1 MLDPVVTDIADN
13 GDVLLDEL
21 RAIEERR
28 ALLAGLDPPPA
39 PAHDPNVPLEEKLEG
54 FVGRAGAL
62 NLSALCLSGG
72 GIRSAAFAL
81 GVVQGLA
88 ARGVLKTFDYV
99 STVSGGGYT
108 GAMLTAWAQR
118 AGYANVEDELV
129 NGPQNNA
136 TISPL
141 QHLRRYSSYL
151 SPSAGLLSTD
161 MLALIALYIRNL
173 LLNWFVLIPILLV
186 AIIVLKLATQWAWTF
201 QAGPVAVAL
210 FGLLAVA
217 LAGMS
222 MVDSLQQRPGWGDE
236 SSSRGRFLALELLP
250 TLFAGLL
257 ISVAALKIYQLKIDQ
272 QAVVSRD
279 VAGGSHLLSF
289 LTGLEWYGDVA
300 VVAAGTYFVAAVLAL
315 SFSPP
320 RDDDDKSTSQNIRSG
335 TLGKGILI
343 VFALTASG
351 AVVGLLLARIID
363 VIGAPSSEAGS
374 LSQTISPDTA
384 VSPVKVFLLMCLG
397 PSVFMTAI
405 FLAELLYCA
414 LTGRVSWGDAERE
427 WLGRAAGYHARAAV
441 FWSLAFAVVY
451 LGSYGINYLY
461 STSLPSLSG
470 LLASGG
476 IAGVVASLVG
486 KSSSTMAMVKKG
498 YATLASRSLD
508 LVLAVAATVFIIVL
522 TSVLSAAVDWLV
534 LPERKAL
541 WFDEKHDV
549 LRPLLKVLFWTGFVG
564 LVASFLVNTNRFSL
578 HGVYRNRLIR
588 TFLGASKDQRKPNAF
603 TDFDERDNLN
613 LSGLWPS
620 ASPGKG
626 KIPPQYL
633 VQNIAMNII
642 ATRELAW
649 QERKAMSFVV
659 TPWWCGCGDQDRE
672 AQVVRA
678 DLTGASGCYRPSKD
692 YGGGI
697 SVGTSMAISGA
708 AASPNMGYHSSPALS
723 LLLTFFNVRLG
734 AWLGNPNR
742 AGNRTHR
749 HVGPRIAGW
758 PMTQEALG
766 LTDGTKGYVY
776 LSDGGHFDNL
786 GLYEMVRRRCR
797 LIIIS
802 DAGCDPDFGFEDLG
816 NACRKI
822 SIDQDIDIEFEA
834 LKMVARK
841 TPPAEGPYFAVAK
854 IKYRD
859 LRGAEGILV
868 YIKPNFQGIEPI
880 SVRSYALKATI
891 FPHES
896 TADQFFGESQF
907 EAYRALGRFA
917 IDHIDG
923 APGTTYP
930 DVNAFVARIRANAPQ
945 AAAPAAAPAPQQQQP
960 QQPQQPQ
967 PPQQALPPQQPQPQ
981 PAAVGAAAGAV
992 ADTSGG

>member
-1 MLDPVVTDIADN
+1 MPQPVVADTPKPVVTDIADN
-13 GDVLLDEL
+13 GDVLMGEL

-28 ALLAGLDPPPA
+28 AMLADPARGPRPIPA
-39 PAHDPNVPLEEKLEG
+39 AAHDPVTPPERKSEN
-54 FVGRAGAL
+54 FATWATDL

-88 ARGVLKTFDYV
+88 ARKILRKFDYL

-108 GAMLTAWAQR
+108 GAMLTAWVQR
-118 AGYANVEDELV
+118 AGYDNVEKDLV
-129 NGPQNNA
+129 DGPRNNA

-161 MLALIALYIRNL
+161 MLALVALYIRNL
-173 LLNWFVLIPILLV
+173 LLNWFVLIPILLA
-186 AIIVLKLATQWAWTF
+186 AIITLKWVTQWAWTF
-201 QAGPVAVAL
+201 QAGGVKVAL

-217 LAGMS
+217 LAGSS

-236 SSSRGRFLALELLP
+236 ASSRSRFLALELLP
-250 TLFAGLL
+250 TLLAGLL
-257 ISVAALKIYQLKIDQ
+257 ISVAALKIYQ
-272 QAVVSRD
+272 QAVVSTK
-279 VAGGSHLLSF
+279 VEGGSRLLTF
-289 LTGLEWYGDVA
+289 LTDLQWYGNVA

-320 RDDDDKSTSQNIRSG
+320 RDRDNDDKSTSENIRSA
-335 TLGKGILI
+335 TLLKGISI
-343 VFALTASG
+343 VLALTASG

-363 VIGAPSSEAGS
+363 AIGASSPDA
-374 LSQTISPDTA
+374 ISPDTG
-384 VSPVKVFLLMCLG
+384 VSPVRVFLLMCLG
-397 PSVFMTAI
+397 PSVFMIAV

-441 FWSLAFAVVY
+441 FWSLALAVVY
-451 LGSYGINYLY
+451 LGSYGVNYLY
-461 STSLPSLSG
+461 DWSIPSLSG

-486 KSSSTMAMVKKG
+486 KSSSTMAVFKKG
-498 YATLASRSLD
+498 YATLASRSLNF
-508 LVLAVAATVFIIVL
+508 VLAVAATAFIVIL
-522 TSVLSAAVDWLV
+522 ASVLSAVVDWLV
-534 LPERKAL
+534 LPALPERRAL
-541 WFDEKHDV
+541 WFDRKFDV
-549 LRPLLKVLFWTGFVG
+549 LWPLAKGLFWTVLIGA
-564 LVASFLVNTNRFSL
+564 VASLLVNTNRFSL

-588 TFLGASKDQRKPNAF
+588 TFLGASKEQRKPNAF
-603 TDFDERDNLN
+603 TDFDEKDNLN
-613 LSGLWPS
+613 LSSLWPN
-620 ASPGKG
+620 ADPGEG
-626 KIPPQYL
+626 RIPPQYL
-633 VQNIAMNII
+633 VQNIAMNIV

-659 TPWWCGCGDQDRE
+659 TPWWCGCGDQNRE
-672 AQVVRA
+672 SQVLRA
-678 DLTGASGCYRPSKD
+678 DLTGASGCYRPSQY
-692 YGGGI
+692 YGKGI

-734 AWLGNPNR
+734 AWLGNPNS
-742 AGNRTHR
+742 AGKRTWQHA
-749 HVGPRIAGW
+749 GPMIAGW
-758 PMTQEALG
+758 PMIQEALG

-822 SIDQDIDIEFEA
+822 SIDQDVDIEFEA
-834 LKMVARK
+834 LKMVSRQ
-841 TPPAEGPYFAVAK
+841 TPPVEGPYFAVAR
-854 IKYRD
+854 IKYRGH
-859 LRGAEGILV
+859 GAKEGLLV

-880 SVRSYALKATI
+880 SVRSYALKATV

-923 APGTTYP
+923 AAGQPHP
-930 DVNAFVARIRANAPQ
+930 DVDAFVKTIRAHA
-945 AAAPAAAPAPQQQQP
+945 AKAAPVAGPASAGPQ
-960 QQPQQPQ
+960 
-967 PPQQALPPQQPQPQ
+967 QQPQPQ
-981 PAAVGAAAGAV
+981 VTATLAKLATGPEAGTL
-992 ADTSGG
+992 TSF

>member
-1 MLDPVVTDIADN
+1 MPQPVDADPLKPVVADIVDN
-13 GDVLLDEL
+13 GDVLLGEL
-21 RAIEERR
+21 HAIEERR
-28 ALLAGLDPPPA
+28 ALLLDAARHPQPNPA
-39 PAHDPNVPLEEKLEG
+39 PSHDPKALSEKLKD
-54 FVGRAGAL
+54 FVTTAGNL

-88 ARGVLKTFDYV
+88 ARRILSTFDYL

-108 GAMLTAWAQR
+108 GAMLTAWVQR
-118 AGYANVEDELV
+118 TGYDNVQEQLIDA
-129 NGPQNNA
+129 PQSNA

-151 SPSAGLLSTD
+151 SPSTGLLSTD
-161 MLALIALYIRNL
+161 MLALVALYVRNL
-173 LLNWFVLIPILLV
+173 LLNWFVLIPILLA
-186 AIIVLKLATQWAWTF
+186 AIILLKSVTLWAWTS
-201 QAGPVAVAL
+201 QASDTEIAML
-210 FGLLAVA
+210 GLLAVA
-217 LAGMS
+217 LAGAS

-236 SSSRGRFLALELLP
+236 SSSRSRFLALELLP
-250 TLFAGLL
+250 TLLAGLL
-257 ISVAALKIYQLKIDQ
+257 ISVAALKIYQQ
-272 QAVVSRD
+272 FVVD
-279 VAGGSHLLSF
+279 TYVKGSEQLQLLSF
-289 LTGLEWYGDVA
+289 LKELKWYGNVA
-300 VVAAGTYFVAAVLAL
+300 VIAAGTYFVAAVLAL

-320 RDDDDKSTSQNIRSG
+320 RAGKDDDKSTSENIRSG
-335 TLGKGILI
+335 EFHKGVLHRGMLI
-343 VFALTASG
+343 VLALTASG

-363 VIGAPSSEAGS
+363 AIGAPA
-374 LSQTISPDTA
+374 PDATDAA
-384 VSPVKVFLLMCLG
+384 VSPVKVFMLLCLG
-397 PSVFMTAI
+397 PSAFMTAV

-414 LTGRVSWGDAERE
+414 LTGKVSWGDAERE

-441 FWSLAFAVVY
+441 FWSLAFAVIY

-461 STSLPSLSG
+461 RESVTSFSG
-470 LLASGG
+470 LIATGG
-476 IAGVVASLVG
+476 LAGVVASLVG
-486 KSSSTMAMVKKG
+486 KSSSTMAVFKKG
-498 YATLASRSLD
+498 YATLASRSLNV
-508 LVLAVAATVFIIVL
+508 VLAVAATAFIIIL
-522 TSVLSAAVDWLV
+522 TSVLSAVVDWLV

-541 WFDEKHDV
+541 WFDEKHEV
-549 LRPLLKVLFWTGFVG
+549 LWPLSTVLFWTVVVG
-564 LVASFLVNTNRFSL
+564 AVASWFVNTNRFSL

-588 TFLGASKDQRKPNAF
+588 TFLGASKENRKPNAF
-603 TDFDERDNLN
+603 TDFYEKDNLN
-613 LSGLWPS
+613 LSDLWPN
-620 ASPGKG
+620 AAPDQGR
-626 KIPPQYL
+626 IPPQYL
-633 VQNIAMNII
+633 VQNIAMNIV

-659 TPWWCGCGDQDRE
+659 TPWWCGCGDQNRE
-672 AQVVRA
+672 SQALRA
-678 DLTGASGCYRPSKD
+678 DLSGASGCYRVSKN
-692 YGGGI
+692 YGKGI

-734 AWLGNPNR
+734 AWLGNPNS
-742 AGNRTHR
+742 AGNSTWQHA
-749 HVGPRIAGW
+749 GPRIAGW
-758 PMTQEALG
+758 PMIEEALG

-822 SIDQDIDIEFEA
+822 SIDQDVDIEFEA
-834 LKMVARK
+834 LKMVSRK
-841 TPPAEGPYFAVAK
+841 TPPVEGPYFAVAK

-859 LRGAEGILV
+859 LGGKEGILV

-880 SVRSYALKATI
+880 SVRSYALKATV

-923 APGTTYP
+923 AAGTTYS
-930 DVNAFVARIRANAPQ
+930 DVNAFVEAIRAHAAKPDATPAGPAPTQPQ
-945 AAAPAAAPAPQQQQP
+945 AALPAK
-960 QQPQQPQ
+960 
-967 PPQQALPPQQPQPQ
+967 
-981 PAAVGAAAGAV
+981 GAGAGPGARTV
-992 ADTSGG
+992 KSL

>member
-1 MLDPVVTDIADN
+1 MPQPVVADPPKPVATEIVDN
-13 GDVLLDEL
+13 GDVLLGEL

-28 ALLAGLDPPPA
+28 ALLADAARHPQSNPTAPPHNPKA
-39 PAHDPNVPLEEKLEG
+39 LPEKLQD
-54 FVGRAGAL
+54 FVTRAGDL

-88 ARGVLKTFDYV
+88 ARKILSTFDYL

-108 GAMLTAWAQR
+108 GAMLTSWVQR
-118 AGYANVEDELV
+118 AGYENVEKELV
-129 NGPQNNA
+129 DGPQTNA

-161 MLALIALYIRNL
+161 MLALIALYVRNL
-173 LLNWFVLIPILLV
+173 LLNWFVLIPILLLG
-186 AIIVLKLATQWAWTF
+186 IIALKVITLWAWTS
-201 QAGPVAVAL
+201 QASPTGIAML
-210 FGLLAVA
+210 GLLAVA

-222 MVDSLQQRPGWGDE
+222 MVDSLQQRPGWCDE
-236 SSSRGRFLALELLP
+236 SSSRSRFIALELLP
-250 TLFAGLL
+250 TLLAGVL
-257 ISVAALKIYQLKIDQ
+257 ISVAALKIYQHSAVATDVKDNGQLQLISLLKGIK
-272 QAVVSRD
+272 
-279 VAGGSHLLSF
+279 
-289 LTGLEWYGDVA
+289 WYWSIA

-320 RDDDDKSTSQNIRSG
+320 RAGKDDDKSTSENIRSG
-335 TLGKGILI
+335 DLHKGVLHRGMLI
-343 VFALTASG
+343 VLKLTASG
-351 AVVGLLLARIID
+351 AVVGLVLAKIID
-363 VIGAPSSEAGS
+363 AIGAPPGETVAA
-374 LSQTISPDTA
+374 IA
-384 VSPVKVFLLMCLG
+384 PVRVFLLLCLG
-397 PSVFMTAI
+397 PPVFMTAV

-414 LTGRVSWGDAERE
+414 LTGKVSWADAERE

-451 LGSYGINYLY
+451 LGSYGVNYFY
-461 STSLPSLSG
+461 KSSISSFSG
-470 LLASGG
+470 LIATGG
-476 IAGVVASLVG
+476 LAGVVASLVG
-486 KSSSTMAMVKKG
+486 KSSSTMAVFKKG
-498 YATLASRSLD
+498 YATLASRSLNF
-508 LVLAVAATVFIIVL
+508 VLAVAATVFIFVL
-522 TSVLSAAVDWLV
+522 TSVLSAVVDWLV
-534 LPERKAL
+534 LPEPKAL
-541 WFDEKHDV
+541 WFDQNYHVFGSLGKV
-549 LRPLLKVLFWTGFVG
+549 FLWTLLVG
-564 LVASFLVNTNRFSL
+564 AVASWFVNTNRFSL

-588 TFLGASKDQRKPNAF
+588 TFLGASKEKRKPNAF
-603 TDFDERDNLN
+603 TDFYDKDNLN
-613 LSGLWPS
+613 LSDLWPN
-620 ASPGKG
+620 AAPDEGRV
-626 KIPPQYL
+626 PPQYL
-633 VQNIAMNII
+633 VQNIAMNIV

-659 TPWWCGCGDQDRE
+659 TPWWCGCGDQNRE
-672 AQVVRA
+672 SEVLRA
-678 DLTGASGCYRPSKD
+678 DLSGASGCYRVSKY
-692 YGGGI
+692 YGKGI

-734 AWLGNPNR
+734 AWLGNPSS
-742 AGNRTHR
+742 AGKRTWQHM
-749 HVGPRIAGW
+749 GPKIAGW
-758 PMTQEALG
+758 PMVQEALG
-766 LTDGTKGYVY
+766 LTDGTRGYVY

-822 SIDQDIDIEFEA
+822 SIDQDVDIDFEA

-841 TPPAEGPYFAVAK
+841 TPPAEGPYFAVARV
-854 IKYRD
+854 KYRD
-859 LRGAEGILV
+859 LGGKEGILV
-868 YIKPNFQGIEPI
+868 YLKPNFLGIEPI
-880 SVRSYALKATI
+880 SVRSYALKAAV

-923 APGTTYP
+923 AAGMTYS
-930 DVNAFVARIRANAPQ
+930 DVNAFVEAIRTHAAKPAAPPAGPAPAQPQ
-945 AAAPAAAPAPQQQQP
+945 AAVPAT
-960 QQPQQPQ
+960 
-967 PPQQALPPQQPQPQ
+967 
-981 PAAVGAAAGAV
+981 GAGAGPG
-992 ADTSGG
+992 AGTATSP

>member
-1 MLDPVVTDIADN
+1 MPQPVVADPLKPGDMPIADN
-13 GDVLLDEL
+13 GDVLLGEL

-28 ALLAGLDPPPA
+28 ALLADAARHPQPNPTAPP
-39 PAHDPNVPLEEKLEG
+39 HDPKALPEKLED
-54 FVGRAGAL
+54 FVTRAGDL

-88 ARGVLKTFDYV
+88 ARKILSRFDYL

-108 GAMLTAWAQR
+108 GAMLTSWVQR
-118 AGYANVEDELV
+118 AGYDNVEKELV
-129 NGPQNNA
+129 DGPQSNA

-161 MLALIALYIRNL
+161 MLALVALYIRNL
-173 LLNWFVLIPILLV
+173 LLNWFVLIPILLLTIIALK
-186 AIIVLKLATQWAWTF
+186 AITLWAWTS
-201 QAGPVAVAL
+201 QASPTGIAML
-210 FGLLAVA
+210 GLLAVA

-236 SSSRGRFLALELLP
+236 SSSRSRFIVLELLP
-250 TLFAGLL
+250 TLLAGVL
-257 ISVAALKIYQLKIDQ
+257 ISVAALKIYQQ
-272 QAVVSRD
+272 SAVATAADGNGRLQ
-279 VAGGSHLLSF
+279 LLS
-289 LTGLEWYGDVA
+289 LLKGIKWYWSIA

-320 RDDDDKSTSQNIRSG
+320 RAGKDDDKSTSENIRSG
-335 TLGKGILI
+335 DLHKGVLHRGMLI
-343 VFALTASG
+343 VLKLTASG
-351 AVVGLLLARIID
+351 AVVGLVLAMIID
-363 VIGAPSSEAGS
+363 AIGAPPPGTTVAA
-374 LSQTISPDTA
+374 L
-384 VSPVKVFLLMCLG
+384 SPVRVFLLLCLG
-397 PSVFMTAI
+397 PPVFMTAV

-414 LTGRVSWGDAERE
+414 LTGKVSWADAERE

-441 FWSLAFAVVY
+441 FWSLAVAVVY
-451 LGSYGINYLY
+451 LGSYGVNYLY
-461 STSLPSLSG
+461 DWSFSSFSG
-470 LLASGG
+470 LLATGG

-486 KSSSTMAMVKKG
+486 KSSSTMAVFKKG
-498 YATLASRSLD
+498 YATLASRSLNF
-508 LVLAVAATVFIIVL
+508 VLAVAATVFILVL
-522 TSVLSAAVDWLV
+522 TSVLSAVVDWLI

-541 WFDEKHDV
+541 WFDQNHHVFCSLGEV
-549 LRPLLKVLFWTGFVG
+549 FFWTFVVG
-564 LVASFLVNTNRFSL
+564 AAASWWVNTNRFSL

-588 TFLGASKDQRKPNAF
+588 TFLGASKEKRKPNAF
-603 TDFDERDNLN
+603 TDFYDKDNLN
-613 LSGLWPS
+613 LSDLWPN
-620 ASPGKG
+620 AAPDEGR
-626 KIPPQYL
+626 IPPQYL
-633 VQNIAMNII
+633 VQNIAMNIV

-659 TPWWCGCGDQDRE
+659 TPWWCGCGDQNRE
-672 AQVVRA
+672 AEVLRA
-678 DLTGASGCYRPSKD
+678 DLSGASGCYRVSKH
-692 YGGGI
+692 YGKGI

-734 AWLGNPNR
+734 AWLGNPNS
-742 AGNRTHR
+742 AGKWTWQHM
-749 HVGPRIAGW
+749 GPKIAGW
-758 PMTQEALG
+758 PMVQEALG
-766 LTDGTKGYVY
+766 LTDGTRGYVY

-786 GLYEMVRRRCR
+786 GLYEMIRRRCR

-816 NACRKI
+816 NACRKV
-822 SIDQDIDIEFEA
+822 SIDQDVDIEFEA

-841 TPPAEGPYFAVAK
+841 TPPAEGPYFAVAR

-859 LRGAEGILV
+859 LGGKEGILI

-880 SVRSYALKATI
+880 SVRSYALKAAV

-923 APGTTYP
+923 AAGKSYSG
-930 DVNAFVARIRANAPQ
+930 VSEFVDGIRAH
-945 AAAPAAAPAPQQQQP
+945 AAP
-960 QQPQQPQ
+960 
-967 PPQQALPPQQPQPQ
+967 
-981 PAAVGAAAGAV
+981 V
-992 ADTSGG
+992 TSASLVT

>member
-1 MLDPVVTDIADN
+1 MPQPVVADPLKPVVTDIVDN
-13 GDVLLDEL
+13 GDVLLGEL

-28 ALLAGLDPPPA
+28 ALLADAARRAQPNPA
-39 PAHDPNVPLEEKLEG
+39 PAHDPKALPEKLKD
-54 FVGRAGAL
+54 FVTRAGNL

-88 ARGVLKTFDYV
+88 ARGILSRFDYL

-108 GAMLTAWAQR
+108 GAMLTAWVQR
-118 AGYANVEDELV
+118 AGYDNVEKELV
-129 NGPQNNA
+129 DGPQSNA

-161 MLALIALYIRNL
+161 MLALVALYVRNL
-173 LLNWFVLIPILLV
+173 LLNWFVLIPILLA
-186 AIIVLKLATQWAWTF
+186 AIIALKWMTLWAWTS
-201 QAGPVAVAL
+201 QASATEIAML
-210 FGLLAVA
+210 GLLAVA
-217 LAGMS
+217 LAGTS

-236 SSSRGRFLALELLP
+236 SSSRSRFLALELLP
-250 TLFAGLL
+250 TLLAGVL
-257 ISVAALKIYQLKIDQ
+257 ISVAALKIYQQ
-272 QAVVSRD
+272 FVVDTD
-279 VAGGSHLLSF
+279 VRSNEQLRLLSF
-289 LTGLEWYGDVA
+289 LKELKWYGNVA

-320 RDDDDKSTSQNIRSG
+320 RAGKDDDKSTSENIRSG
-335 TLGKGILI
+335 ELHKGVLHRGILI
-343 VFALTASG
+343 VLALTASG

-363 VIGAPSSEAGS
+363 AIGAPSPGVTDA
-374 LSQTISPDTA
+374 A
-384 VSPVKVFLLMCLG
+384 VSPVRVFLLMCLG
-397 PSVFMTAI
+397 PSVFMTAV

-414 LTGRVSWGDAERE
+414 LTGKVSWGDAERE

-461 STSLPSLSG
+461 RESFTSLSG
-470 LLASGG
+470 LIATGG
-476 IAGVVASLVG
+476 LAGVVASLVG
-486 KSSSTMAMVKKG
+486 KSSSTMAVFKKG
-498 YATLASRSLD
+498 YATLASRSLNV
-508 LVLAVAATVFIIVL
+508 VLAVAATAFIIIL
-522 TSVLSAAVDWLV
+522 TSVLSAVVDWLV
-534 LPERKAL
+534 LPACVLPGYNAL
-541 WFDEKHDV
+541 WFDAKYDV
-549 LRPLLKVLFWTGFVG
+549 LGRLFVVFLGTLFVG
-564 LVASFLVNTNRFSL
+564 AVASWFVNTNRFSL

-588 TFLGASKDQRKPNAF
+588 TFLGASKEKRKPNAF
-603 TDFDERDNLN
+603 TDFYEKDNLN
-613 LSGLWPS
+613 LSDLWPN
-620 ASPGKG
+620 AAPDEGR
-626 KIPPQYL
+626 IPPQYL
-633 VQNIAMNII
+633 VQNIAMNIV

-659 TPWWCGCGDQDRE
+659 TPWWCGCGDQNRE
-672 AQVVRA
+672 SQVLRA
-678 DLTGASGCYRPSKD
+678 DLSGASGCYRVSKN
-692 YGGGI
+692 YGKGI

-734 AWLGNPNR
+734 AWLGNPNS
-742 AGNRTHR
+742 AGNRTWKHL
-749 HVGPRIAGW
+749 GPKIAGW
-758 PMTQEALG
+758 PMIQEALG
-766 LTDGTKGYVY
+766 LTDGTRGYVY

-822 SIDQDIDIEFEA
+822 SIDQDVDIEFEA
-834 LKMVARK
+834 LKMVSRK
-841 TPPAEGPYFAVAK
+841 TPPVEGPYFAVAR

-859 LRGAEGILV
+859 LGGKEGILV
-868 YIKPNFQGIEPI
+868 YVKPNFQGIEPI
-880 SVRSYALKATI
+880 SVRSYALKATV

-923 APGTTYP
+923 AAGKAYSGV
-930 DVNAFVARIRANAPQ
+930 DAFVTAIRAHSAQ
-945 AAAPAAAPAPQQQQP
+945 ATAPAAGPASAQP
-960 QQPQQPQ
+960 QM
-967 PPQQALPPQQPQPQ
+967 AV
-981 PAAVGAAAGAV
+981 PAAGPAAGAGTV
-992 ADTSGG
+992 TVP

>member
-1 MLDPVVTDIADN
+1 MPSPVAAETLEPVRTDIADN

-21 RAIEERR
+21 RAIEQRR
-28 ALLAGLDPPPA
+28 ALLAASDGTPRPASA
-39 PAHDPNVPLEEKLEG
+39 PAHAPDTPLNKKLET
-54 FVGRAGAL
+54 FVTKAADL
-62 NLSALCLSGG
+62 DLSALCLSGG

-88 ARGVLKTFDYV
+88 ARKILRRFDYL

-108 GAMLTAWAQR
+108 GAMLTAWVQR
-118 AGYANVEDELV
+118 AGYDNVEKDLV
-129 NGPQNNA
+129 GHPKSHA

-161 MLALIALYIRNL
+161 MLALVALYVRNL
-173 LLNWFVLIPILLV
+173 LLNWFVLIPILMAV
-186 AIIVLKLATQWAWTF
+186 IIALKWVTQWAWTF
-201 QAGPVAVAL
+201 EAGATEVAM

-217 LAGMS
+217 LAGTS

-236 SSSRGRFLALELLP
+236 SSSRSRFLVLELLP
-250 TLFAGLL
+250 TLVAGVL
-257 ISVAALKIYQLKIDQ
+257 ISVAALKIYQQ
-272 QAVVSRD
+272 SVARAD
-279 VAGGSHLLSF
+279 VAGGSWLLKL
-289 LTGLEWYGDVA
+289 LTGLQWYGNVA

-320 RDDDDKSTSQNIRSG
+320 RAGKDNDKSTSENIRTRDLYKG
-335 TLGKGILI
+335 VLHRGILI
-343 VFALTASG
+343 VLALTASG

-363 VIGAPSSEAGS
+363 AIGAPSPGAADG
-374 LSQTISPDTA
+374 A

-397 PSVFMTAI
+397 PSVFMTAV

-414 LTGRVSWGDAERE
+414 LTGKVSWGDAERE

-451 LGSYGINYLY
+451 LGSYGINHLY
-461 STSLPSLSG
+461 RESVTSLSG

-486 KSSSTMAMVKKG
+486 KSSSTMAVFKKG
-498 YATLASRSLD
+498 YATLASRSLNV
-508 LVLAVAATVFIIVL
+508 VLAVAATAFIIIL
-522 TSVLSAAVDWLV
+522 TSVLSTAVDWLV

-541 WFDEKHDV
+541 WFDEKHAV
-549 LRPLLKVLFWTGFVG
+549 LWQLFWVLFWTALVG
-564 LVASFLVNTNRFSL
+564 AVASWFVNTNRFSL

-588 TFLGASKDQRKPNAF
+588 TFLGASKENRKPNAF
-603 TDFDERDNLN
+603 TDFYEKDNLN
-613 LSGLWPS
+613 LSDLWPNS
-620 ASPGKG
+620 TPGGKE

-659 TPWWCGCGDQDRE
+659 TPWWCGCGDQNRE
-672 AQVVRA
+672 SQVLRA
-678 DLTGASGCYRPSKD
+678 DLAGASGCYRHSEK

-734 AWLGNPNR
+734 AWLGNPNS
-742 AGNRTHR
+742 AGNSTWR
-749 HVGPRIAGW
+749 HAGPRIAGW
-758 PMTQEALG
+758 PMIQEALG
-766 LTDGTKGYVY
+766 LTDGTKEYVY

-841 TPPAEGPYFAVAK
+841 TPPVEGPYFAVAR

-859 LRGAEGILV
+859 PGAKEGILV

-880 SVRSYALKATI
+880 SVRSYALKATL

-923 APGTTYP
+923 APGKTYP
-930 DVNAFVARIRANAPQ
+930 DVNAFVTEIRTNAAK
-945 AAAPAAAPAPQQQQP
+945 AAAPAAGSPT
-960 QQPQQPQ
+960 
-967 PPQQALPPQQPQPQ
+967 
-981 PAAVGAAAGAV
+981 AAADASGRVGFRAAAGPDA
-992 ADTSGG
+992 AP

>member
-1 MLDPVVTDIADN
+1 MLKSVMTDIADN

-28 ALLAGLDPPPA
+28 ALLAAVGPQSQQPA
-39 PAHDPNVPLEEKLEG
+39 PASSSAHDPNRPLEKKLDD
-54 FVGRAGAL
+54 FVGKAGAL

-88 ARGVLKTFDYV
+88 ARKVLKTFDYL

-118 AGYANVEDELV
+118 AGYDNVENELFS
-129 NGPQNNA
+129 GPQNNA

-161 MLALIALYIRNL
+161 MLALVALYIRNL
-173 LLNWFVLIPILLV
+173 VLNWFVLIPILLM
-186 AIIVLKLATQWAWTF
+186 AIIMLKCATQWAWTF
-201 QAGPVAVAL
+201 QAGPMEVAL
-210 FGLLAVA
+210 FGLLAVT
-217 LAGMS
+217 LAGTS

-236 SSSRGRFLALELLP
+236 SSSRSRFLALELLP
-250 TLFAGLL
+250 TLLAGLL
-257 ISVAALKIYQLKIDQ
+257 ISVAALKIYQQ
-272 QAVVSRD
+272 SVVSND
-279 VAGGSHLLSF
+279 VGGGSRLLS
-289 LTGLEWYGDVA
+289 LLAGLEWYGDVA

-335 TLGKGILI
+335 TLGKGVLI
-343 VFALTASG
+343 VLALTASG
-351 AVVGLLLARIID
+351 AVVGLLLAKIID
-363 VIGAPSSEAGS
+363 VIGAPSEAISE
-374 LSQTISPDTA
+374 TTSPHTA

-397 PSVFMTAI
+397 PSVFMVAV

-461 STSLPSLSG
+461 NTSLPSLSG
-470 LLASGG
+470 LVASGG
-476 IAGVVASLVG
+476 LAGVIASLVG
-486 KSSSTMAMVKKG
+486 KSSSTMAVFKKG
-498 YATLASRSLD
+498 YATLASRSLNV
-508 LVLAVAATVFIIVL
+508 VLALAATAFIIIL

-549 LRPLLKVLFWTGFVG
+549 LYLLFVVFFWTALVG
-564 LVASFLVNTNRFSL
+564 GVASLLVNTNRFSL

-603 TDFDERDNLN
+603 TDFDEKDNLN
-613 LSGLWPS
+613 LSDLWPN
-620 ASPGKG
+620 ALPDKG
-626 KIPPQYL
+626 RIPPQYL

-649 QERKAMSFVV
+649 QERKAMSFVI
-659 TPWWCGCGDQDRE
+659 TPWWCGCGDQNRE
-672 AQVVRA
+672 SQIMHA
-678 DLTGASGCYRPSKD
+678 DLTGASGCYRGSRD
-692 YGGGI
+692 YGKGI

-734 AWLGNPNR
+734 AWLGNPNT
-742 AGNRTHR
+742 AGNNTWR
-749 HVGPRIAGW
+749 HAGPRIAGR
-758 PMTQEALG
+758 PMVEEALG
-766 LTDGTKGYVY
+766 LTDGTRGYVY

-859 LRGAEGILV
+859 LGGKEGILV

-880 SVRSYALKATI
+880 SVRSYALKANV

-923 APGTTYP
+923 APGAIYP
-930 DVNAFVARIRANAPQ
+930 DVSSFVTQIRMRAAQAVAPVVG
-945 AAAPAAAPAPQQQQP
+945 PVPQQLQRVQS
-960 QQPQQPQ
+960 
-967 PPQQALPPQQPQPQ
+967 QQPQPQ
-981 PAAVGAAAGAV
+981 LAASATGRASGSGAGTVG
-992 ADTSGG
+992 DTPEGS

>member
-1 MLDPVVTDIADN
+1 MPQPGVADTLKPAVTDIADN
-13 GDVLLDEL
+13 GDVLLGEL

-28 ALLAGLDPPPA
+28 ALLADSKRNPKSVLALAPDPKTPP
-39 PAHDPNVPLEEKLEG
+39 EKKLED
-54 FVGRAGAL
+54 FVTRAGKL

-88 ARGVLKTFDYV
+88 ARNILKKFDYL

-108 GAMLTAWAQR
+108 GAMLTAWVQR
-118 AGYANVEDELV
+118 AGYEKVEKELV
-129 NGPQNNA
+129 GGPRNNA
-136 TISPL
+136 AVSPL

-161 MLALIALYIRNL
+161 MLALVALYIRNL
-173 LLNWFVLIPILLV
+173 LLNWFVLIPILLA
-186 AIIVLKLATQWAWTF
+186 AIIALKLATQWAWTF
-201 QAGPVAVAL
+201 QAGPMTVAL

-217 LAGMS
+217 LAGAS

-236 SSSRGRFLALELLP
+236 SAGRPRFLALELLP
-250 TLFAGLL
+250 TLMAGVL
-257 ISVAALKIYQLKIDQ
+257 ISVAALKINEQP
-272 QAVVSRD
+272 
-279 VAGGSHLLSF
+279 VAGTDVEGGSRVLSF
-289 LTGLEWYGDVA
+289 LTELEWYVDVA

-320 RDDDDKSTSQNIRSG
+320 RDRDDKDKSTSENIRSG

-343 VFALTASG
+343 VLALTASG

-363 VIGAPSSEAGS
+363 AIGAPWSGA
-374 LSQTISPDTA
+374 TA

-397 PSVFMTAI
+397 PSVFMTAV

-441 FWSLAFAVVY
+441 FWSMAFAVVY
-451 LGSYGINYLY
+451 LGSYGVTYLY
-461 STSLPSLSG
+461 NTSLSSLGG
-470 LLASGG
+470 LMASGG
-476 IAGVVASLVG
+476 LAGVVASLVG
-486 KSSSTMAMVKKG
+486 KSSSTMAVFKKG
-498 YATLASRSLD
+498 YTTLASRSLNA
-508 LVLAVAATVFIIVL
+508 VLAVAATAFIIIL
-522 TSVLSAAVDWLV
+522 TSVLSAVVDWLV
-534 LPERKAL
+534 LPDGKAL
-541 WFDEKHDV
+541 WFDDKKDV
-549 LRPLLKVLFWTGFVG
+549 LWPLFVVLLWTLLVG
-564 LVASFLVNTNRFSL
+564 GLASLLVNTNRFSL

-588 TFLGASKDQRKPNAF
+588 TFLGASNTKRKPNAF
-603 TDFDERDNLN
+603 TDFDESDNLN
-613 LSGLWPS
+613 LSSLWPNAA
-620 ASPGKG
+620 ASEGR
-626 KIPPQYL
+626 IPPQYL

-649 QERKAMSFVV
+649 QERKAISFVV
-659 TPWWCGCGDQDRE
+659 TPWWCGCGDQSRE
-672 AQVVRA
+672 SQILRA
-678 DLTGASGCYRPSKD
+678 DLTGTSGCYRTSQN
-692 YGGGI
+692 YGKGI

-734 AWLGNPNR
+734 AWLGNPNS
-742 AGNRTHR
+742 AGNVTWQHA
-749 HVGPRIAGW
+749 GPVIAGW
-758 PMTQEALG
+758 PMIQEALG

-822 SIDQDIDIEFEA
+822 SIDQGIDIEFEA
-834 LKMVARK
+834 LKMVSRK
-841 TPPAEGPYFAVAK
+841 SPPVEGPYFAVAR

-859 LRGAEGILV
+859 LGGEEGTLV
-868 YIKPNFQGIEPI
+868 YIKPNFQGVEPI
-880 SVRSYALKATI
+880 SVRSYAMKATL

-896 TADQFFGESQF
+896 TADQFFGETQF

-917 IDHIDG
+917 IDHIEG
-923 APGTTYP
+923 AAAKEYS
-930 DVNAFVARIRANAPQ
+930 DVNTFVAAIRAHAGQTAASAARPASAQPQ
-945 AAAPAAAPAPQQQQP
+945 RAVPAA
-960 QQPQQPQ
+960 
-967 PPQQALPPQQPQPQ
+967 
-981 PAAVGAAAGAV
+981 GAAAGCGV
-992 ADTSGG
+992 GTVPVPSGG